1 MLSLPA
7 TSHRAPPTARFPH
20 RTRRRECPA
29 PLPQRDLLH
38 AATPPRPVPDFQHDV
53 LNGLAQRRKSIPS
66 MWLYDHHG
74 SELFEAITRL
84 DDYDLTRR
92 ETQLLEQCASQI
104 AEEAGPGATLI
115 ELGSG
120 SSRKTSLLLDA
131 LDTPRAY
138 LPIDISGQF
147 LGESVAALRQRHAGL
162 RILPVVA
169 DFTRLDSLPEL
180 ALLDDGDSERG
191 RGRRIVFFPGSTIGN
206 FAPDAAVALLRRIA
220 QAVGPDALLVIGADS
235 THDPALLIPAY
246 DDRQGVTAAFN
257 LNLLRRINRELGANF
272 SLDAFAHEARFDAG
286 QERVEMHLVSRY
298 TQRVT
303 VCGRPFMFA
312 MGESIHTENS
322 YKHSLSRFRKLVAQA
337 GWVHTQR
344 WVDGQARFA
353 IHVLTR
359 EQNVT
364 SR

>member
-1 MLSLPA
+1 MLSVPA
-7 TSHRAPPTARFPH
+7 TSHRALPVARFPH
-20 RTRRRECPA
+20 RTRRNERPA
-29 PLPQRDLLH
+29 PPRAALLT
-38 AATPPRPVPDFQHDV
+38 ATPPRPVPNFEHDV

-66 MWLYDHHG
+66 MWLYDHRG

-84 DDYDLTRR
+84 DEYDLTRR
-92 ETQLLEQCASQI
+92 EMQLLEQCAPQI

-131 LDTPRAY
+131 LDAPRAY

-180 ALLDDGDSERG
+180 TLLDDEGG
-191 RGRRIVFFPGSTIGN
+191 VRGRRVVFFPGSTLGN
-206 FAPDAAVALLRRIA
+206 FTPDAAVALLRRIA
-220 QAVGPDALLVIGADS
+220 QAVGPDALLVVGADS
-235 THDPALLIPAY
+235 TRDPALLIPAY
-246 DDRQGVTAAFN
+246 DDRLGVTAAFN
-257 LNLLRRINRELGANF
+257 LNLLRRINRELDANF
-272 SLDAFAHEARFDAG
+272 SLDAFRHEARFDAE
-286 QERVEMHLVSRY
+286 QRRVEMHLVSLY

-303 VCGRPFMFA
+303 VRGRPFMFA

-322 YKHSLSRFRKLVAQA
+322 YKYSLPRFQQLAAQA
-337 GWVHTQR
+337 GWALCQR
-344 WVDGQARFA
+344 WVDGQSRFA
-353 IHVLTR
+353 IHVLAR
-359 EQNVT
+359 RDQNVKLA
-364 SR
+364 